1 MENLFIGLAVGVL
14 LIGFLTLITLCV
26 RMSFLIT
33 EMSTIVKT
41 MYVSVNKIEQ
51 MSQATMQASE
61 NFVDALGEATA
72 DIEKQQGTQGFL
84 QVFRTQDGKHVAP
97 SMDKLIEKLK
107 NDPNY
112 SEMNDSD
119 MDELRR
125 LFEDNTDDD
134 DEDEPK
140 EPWKGEGK

>member
-33 EMSTIVKT
+33 EMSTIIKT

-84 QVFRTQDGKHVAP
+84 QVFRTQDGKHIAP

-112 SEMNDSD
+112 RQMNDSD

-125 LFEDNTDDD
+125 LFEDNADDD